1 MKNKKLPL
9 ILICS
14 SLVLLGCGPSSS
26 IDESKTDSSE
36 SFIDSSLDSKEE
48 ASLAEELLSTFIEK
62 GKANQGL
69 IKVERID
76 LTTLDTL
83 HIMDYSFF
91 GEKAQLKTYTPEMK
105 QMYQDSYNEE
115 LLDNGV
121 LINGDQGAF
130 TFTINKNKEIE
141 LSYPAG
147 AASSLIDLSAYGPY
161 LIANPSLYIEE
172 MDHNHFSSSLNENNQ
187 YEASKYWLPIIGLS
201 SSYISLVSSF
211 SLYLDDNLENIICE
225 LTLKN
230 EYDEDKETYKAT
242 ISNLGNYPL
251 KGEIEEYLENPK
263 LIQIPTTFSEKA
275 SSFLKQYKLAG
286 ESLPFLE
293 GADAQYYEM
302 VEDNTLLIRNYGKN
316 LIPAYRKKLLEIG
329 FRQEI
334 GSATYR
340 LSKNA
345 SDEEDYLSAT
355 LVVELD
361 SSNNNTSIYV
371 TGSVV
376 YRNLANA
383 NKELLAWNDNYLNV
397 SYKLGLNYLAL
408 SEDSNIVSVYS
419 MDITK
424 MAKDSLASIGY
435 DTALYFV
442 WTSSIN
448 LVGKENALAWVNKNF
463 SLYTNNGFTL
473 EDKLSMEDN
482 LYQYCFKAEA
492 VHKTEIGLKFIF
504 GQDDYGNYNGII
516 TVQAIAGY
524 YELVETIMN
533 NNPYQ

>member
-14 SLVLLGCGPSSS
+14 SLFLLGCNPSSS
-26 IDESKTDSSE
+26 IDEDKTDSSE
-36 SFIDSSLDSKEE
+36 TVIEE
-48 ASLAEELLSTFIEK
+48 TTSAEELLSIFKEK
-62 GKANQGL
+62 GQTNQGL

-91 GEKAQLKTYTPEMK
+91 GEKAQLKVYTPEMK
-105 QMYQDSYNEE
+105 QMYQDSYKEE

-130 TFTINKNKEIE
+130 TFTINKEKEIE

-161 LIANPSLYIEE
+161 LIANPSLYVEGD
-172 MDHNHFSSSLNENNQ
+172 DHNHFSSSLNENNQ

-201 SSYISLVSSF
+201 SSYVSLVSSF
-211 SLYLDDNLENIICE
+211 SLYLDDSLENIICE

-251 KGEIEEYLENPK
+251 KGEIKEYLDNPK
-263 LIQIPTTFSEKA
+263 TIKAPTTFGEKA

-302 VEDNTLLIRNYGKN
+302 IEDNTLLIRNYGKN
-316 LIPAYRKKLLEIG
+316 LIPTYRKKLLEIG
-329 FRQEI
+329 FKQEI

-345 SDEEDYLSAT
+345 SDEEDYLSST
-355 LVVELD
+355 LIVELD
-361 SSNNNTSIYV
+361 SSSNNTSIYV

-376 YRNLANA
+376 YRDLTNA

-397 SYKLGLNYLAL
+397 SYNLGLNYLPL
-408 SEDSNIVSVYS
+408 SEDSNIVSVSS

-442 WTSSIN
+442 WTASIN
-448 LVGKENALAWVNKNF
+448 LAGEENALTWVNKNF
-463 SLYTNNGFTL
+463 SLYTNNGFAL
-473 EDKLSMEDN
+473 EDRLSMEEN
-482 LYQYCFKAEA
+482 LYQYCFKVETA
-492 VHKTEIGLKFIF
+492 HKTEIGLKFIF
-504 GQDDYGNYNGII
+504 GQDDYGRYNGVV

-533 NNPYQ
+533 QSPYK